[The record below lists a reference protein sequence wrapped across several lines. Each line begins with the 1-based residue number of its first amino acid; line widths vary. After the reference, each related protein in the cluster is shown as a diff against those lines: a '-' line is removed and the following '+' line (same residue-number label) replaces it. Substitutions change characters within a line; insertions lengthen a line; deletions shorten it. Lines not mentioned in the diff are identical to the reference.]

1 MVTIREEFG
10 EEYIKEFVTKTKR
23 MEQVGVLRAL
33 PFIINNSHF
42 VSQFDEVM
50 SLHAFSRALDI
61 LEEFGWVEVTE
72 GIRGRKNVSLTE
84 KGKKATKLYLQIIE
98 LQ

>member
-1 MVTIREEFG
+1 MVTIIEEFG
-10 EEYIKEFVTKTKR
+10 EEYIKDIVTKTRK
-23 MEQVGVLRAL
+23 MEQVGVLRVL

-50 SLHAFSRALDI
+50 SLHAFSRALVI
-61 LEEFGWVEVTE
+61 LEEIGWVETNE
-72 GIRGRKNVSLTE
+72 GIRGRKDVSLTE

-98 LQ
+98 LH